1 MAKNVK
7 VRWPRTHTDKYTQKP
22 LESNWLWKLEES
34 PRGCADLA
42 YQLCAAYWLL
52 TYQSSVSKAADWLW
66 IADGRSHSH
75 SIIRNL
81 LSNIHI
87 HATAPER
94 PAAYWAESASLTLVQ
109 SDMLKSVGNEHAHST
124 QGEIRNLQCSFL
136 YMRRYLRRENK
147 NHWRNIKAVFQ
158 H

>member
-1 MAKNVK
+1 MSRLGGLGHTQTN
-7 VRWPRTHTDKYTQKP
+7 THRNLWNQTD
-22 LESNWLWKLEES
+22 WKLEES

-87 HATAPER
+87 DATAPEK